1 VSVYPS
7 LEPKK
12 YAPYEIQTR
21 KFPNPRDLCFAII
34 LSFFLKMILP
44 GQIFSVNW
52 LGHIIGWPFVVI
64 GILISLWA
72 TSAAG
77 EINIASPN
85 RLITTGP
92 YAYSRNPMYV
102 GWTLIFLG
110 AIFIFNA
117 LCSFGLLVIVLVY
130 THFFVIVPEEK
141 FLKKKF
147 GTQFEEYQKNVRRYI

>member
-1 VSVYPS
+1 MKFK
-7 LEPKK
+7 LENFPI
-12 YAPYEIQTR
+12 PEIYVI
-21 KFPNPRDLCFAII
+21 AII

-52 LGHIIGWPFVVI
+52 LGHIIGWPVVVI

-72 TSAAG
+72 TLAAG

-85 RLITTGP
+85 KLITTGP

-110 AIFIFNA
+110 AIFI
-117 LCSFGLLVIVLVY
+117 LTSFVHLGCL
-130 THFFVIVPEEK
+130 
-141 FLKKKF
+141 
-147 GTQFEEYQKNVRRYI
+147 

>member
-1 VSVYPS
+1 MPRVKFKP
-7 LEPKK
+7 ENFPI
-12 YAPYEIQTR
+12 PEIYV
-21 KFPNPRDLCFAII
+21 FAII

-52 LGHIIGWPFVVI
+52 LGHIIGWPVVVI

-77 EINIASPN
+77 EINITSPN

-130 THFFVIVPEEK
+130 THFFEIAPEEK

-147 GTQFEEYQKNVRRYI
+147 GTQFTEYQKNVRRYL

>member
-1 VSVYPS
+1 MPRMK
-7 LEPKK
+7 LKPGNF
-12 YAPYEIQTR
+12 PIPEIHV
-21 KFPNPRDLCFAII
+21 FAII
-34 LSFFLKMILP
+34 LSFFLRIFLP
-44 GQIFSVNW
+44 AKIFSVNW
-52 LGHIIGWPFVVI
+52 LGHIIGWPLVVI
-64 GILISLWA
+64 GILISVWA
-72 TSAAG
+72 ASAAG

-130 THFFVIVPEEK
+130 THFFIIAPEEK

-147 GTQFEEYQKNVRRYI
+147 GTQFAEYQKNVRRYL

>member
-1 VSVYPS
+1 MKIK
-7 LEPKK
+7 LENIPV
-12 YAPYEIQTR
+12 PEVHVI
-21 KFPNPRDLCFAII
+21 AII

-52 LGHIIGWPFVVI
+52 LGHIIGWPFVII
-64 GILISLWA
+64 GILISVWA

-77 EINIASPN
+77 EMNIALPD

-110 AIFIFNA
+110 AIFIYNA

-130 THFFVIVPEEK
+130 THFFVIAPEEK
-141 FLKKKF
+141 LLKKKF
-147 GTQFEEYQKNVRRYI
+147 GTQFEEYQKNVRRYL

>member
-1 VSVYPS
+1 MPRMKFKP
-7 LEPKK
+7 ENFPI
-12 YAPYEIQTR
+12 PEIYV
-21 KFPNPRDLCFAII
+21 FAII

-52 LGHIIGWPFVVI
+52 LGHIIGWPVVVI
-64 GILISLWA
+64 GIFISLWA

-77 EINIASPN
+77 EINIALPD

-92 YAYSRNPMYV
+92 FAYSRNPMYV

-130 THFFVIVPEEK
+130 THFFVIAPEEK

-147 GTQFEEYQKNVRRYI
+147 GTQFTEYQKNVRRYL